1 MTDLLVFGLLAA
13 AAGALLVLIG
23 NQVVALWRLHRQAAE
38 EAQKEKLE
46 QVAAHNQAVIIRD
59 LTRGKL

>member
-23 NQVVALWRLHRQAAE
+23 NQIVALCRLRRQDAE

-46 QVAAHNQAVIIRD
+46 QVAAHNRAVILRD
-59 LTRGKL
+59 LIRGKL

>member
-38 EAQKEKLE
+38 ESRME
-46 QVAAHNQAVIIRD
+46 QLDKIAAHNRAVILWD
-59 LTRGKL
+59 LIRGKL

>member
-1 MTDLLVFGLLAA
+1 MLFVMATGA

-23 NQVVALWRLHRQAAE
+23 NQIVALRRLRRQAEE

-46 QVAAHNQAVIIRD
+46 QVAAHNRAVIIRD

>member
-23 NQVVALWRLHRQAAE
+23 NQLVALCRLRRQAAE

-46 QVAAHNQAVIIRD
+46 QVAAHNRAVILRD

>member
-1 MTDLLVFGLLAA
+1 MNEMLFVMATGA

-23 NQVVALWRLHRQAAE
+23 NQIVALRRLRRQAEE

-46 QVAAHNQAVIIRD
+46 QVAAHNRAVIIRD

>member
-23 NQVVALWRLHRQAAE
+23 NQIVALWRLHRQDAE

-46 QVAAHNQAVIIRD
+46 QVAAHNRAVIIRD

>member
-23 NQVVALWRLHRQAAE
+23 NQIVALWRLHRQAAE
-38 EAQKEKLE
+38 EARME
-46 QVAAHNQAVIIRD
+46 QLDKIAAHNRAVILRD
-59 LTRGKL
+59 LLRGKL

>member
-1 MTDLLVFGLLAA
+1 MNEMLFVMATGA

-23 NQVVALWRLHRQAAE
+23 NQIVALWRLRRQDAE

-46 QVAAHNQAVIIRD
+46 QVAAHNRAVIIRD

>member
-1 MTDLLVFGLLAA
+1 MNEILFVMATGA

-23 NQVVALWRLHRQAAE
+23 NQIVALWRLRRQDAE

-46 QVAAHNQAVIIRD
+46 QVAAHNRAVIIRD

>member
-23 NQVVALWRLHRQAAE
+23 NQVVALWRLRRQAAK

-46 QVAAHNQAVIIRD
+46 QAAAHNRAVIIRD

>member
-23 NQVVALWRLHRQAAE
+23 NQVVALCRLRRQDAE
-38 EAQKEKLE
+38 ETRKEKLE
-46 QVAAHNQAVIIRD
+46 RVAAHNRAVIIRD